1 MAGFSFASSCYYFAF
16 TFSLLLALNV
26 VFAKWNWRG
35 LSLRSRRG
43 ILQKWDGYAVRWNKL
58 MALSPQGARKVAS
71 KVDAA
76 KGAHEEVAALLAKS
90 MEREKDKAK
99 KVMILRML

>member
-1 MAGFSFASSCYYFAF
+1 
-16 TFSLLLALNV
+16 
-26 VFAKWNWRG
+26 
-35 LSLRSRRG
+35 
-43 ILQKWDGYAVRWNKL
+43 
-58 MALSPQGARKVAS
+58 MALSPEGARKVAS